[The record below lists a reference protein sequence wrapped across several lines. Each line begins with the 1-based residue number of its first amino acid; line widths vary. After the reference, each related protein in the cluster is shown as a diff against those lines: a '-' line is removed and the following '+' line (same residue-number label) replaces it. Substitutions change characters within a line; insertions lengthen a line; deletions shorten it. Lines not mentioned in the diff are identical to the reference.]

1 MNTAWRNDLQDASYR
16 GVRFDVTSAQDSVSR
31 DTSVHEYP
39 FVDGGDVIDLGRKPR
54 NFRFNALLW
63 GDDYRVN
70 LDNLVAALEESGYGE
85 LVHPVWGF
93 VEKAQCIEYQ
103 VKHEAEGVD
112 TCTVELVFLDAAT
125 GTSVAQ
131 AHPEQLGDS
140 IFDKINE
147 LSERAADLFEQAM
160 APVNEGLRY
169 LEKGKA
175 ALSGMTNTITIMR
188 GDISS
193 AVSQGI
199 SYLTYPRAFISDM
212 VSVMDIRTSAVGDLL
227 DLKFS
232 DVVSTSSGQSGSSRT
247 ASSAVP
253 RTQSNGYLPDSAYAP
268 SVAESGV
275 SATTLLSAW
284 SDSVAV
290 ADELTMLPVQLV
302 QGEREG
308 PVPMPGNAQPDDV
321 RDLTTAG
328 YIIASATLS
337 SLVTQVLSDD
347 VQPDNLS
354 PDDIETLVNTVR
366 ESTQKAIDEVREH
379 YGDRTQQLSADSHPV
394 GLLWHNV
401 VSQLKTIALDVQ
413 DLGLLVITR
422 RPPLTRKTVTAAAN
436 LHLLAHLWYGDYSRA
451 AELHRLNPKVRDP
464 NNLSAGDII
473 NAYAK

>member
-16 GVRFDVTSAQDSVSR
+16 GVRFDVVNAQDSVSR

-54 NFRFNALLW
+54 NFRFNALFW
-63 GDDYRVN
+63 GDDYRTH
-70 LDNLVAALEESGYGE
+70 LDNFVAALEEPGYGE
-85 LVHPVWGF
+85 LVHPVWGS
-93 VEKAQCIEYQ
+93 VEKAKCIEYQ

-112 TCTVELVFLDAAT
+112 TCTVELVFLEGTT
-125 GTSVAQ
+125 GTVIAQ
-131 AHPEQLGDS
+131 SHPEQLGDS
-140 IFDKINE
+140 IFDKIGE
-147 LSERAADLFEQAM
+147 LTERAADLFEQVM

-212 VSVMDIRTSAVGDLL
+212 VAVTDIRTGGIGDLL
-227 DLKFS
+227 DLKYG
-232 DVVSTSSGQSGSSRT
+232 DVVNTSSGRSGSSPV
-247 ASSAVP
+247 SSAVP
-253 RTQSNGYLPDSAYAP
+253 RVQTNGYLPDGAYAP
-268 SVAESGV
+268 SVAQNGV

-284 SDSVAV
+284 SDCVAV
-290 ADELTMLPVQLV
+290 ADELVSLPVQLV

-308 PVPMPGNAQPDDV
+308 AVPMPGNAQPDDV

-328 YIIASATLS
+328 YIIASGTLAAV
-337 SLVTQVLSDD
+337 VTQVLSDD

-354 PDDIETLVNTVR
+354 PDDIEMLVTTVR
-366 ESTQKAIDEVREH
+366 EYAQKAIDEVRDH
-379 YGDRTQQLSADSHPV
+379 YGDRTQQLSTDSHPV

-401 VSQLKTIALDVQ
+401 VSQLKSIALDVQ

-422 RPPLTRKTVTAAAN
+422 RPPLTRRTVAAAAN
-436 LHLLAHLWYGDYSRA
+436 LHLLAHFWYGDYSRA
-451 AELHRLNPKVRDP
+451 AELYRLNPQIRDP
-464 NNLSAGDII
+464 NNLSAGDVI